1 MLLNPSIEPC
11 PSGDVARLSPLL
23 RDAEEGDA
31 RIVAALNASAAVAYI
46 ARSDG
51 NDLRLILILI
61 AWPHPARF
69 AVQGRCG

>member
-1 MLLNPSIEPC
+1 L
-11 PSGDVARLSPLL
+11 PLR
-23 RDAEEGDA
+23 RDAEEGNA
-31 RIVAALNASAAVAYI
+31 RMTAALNASAAVAYI

-61 AWPHPARF
+61 TWPQPARL